1 MPPSIVTWQGQP
13 LALGREVGAGGE
25 GAVFDLP
32 RLPGRVAKLYHRP
45 PGRAKQAKLRFMA
58 AGADATLL
66 RYAAWP
72 QQTLHALPG
81 GPVIGFLMQEIA
93 GRDSMHAVYSP
104 LDRRELR
111 PKAAWD
117 FLLHVAR
124 NTAAA
129 FAALHARGHVVG
141 DVNQGN
147 LVVGDDST
155 VILID
160 CDSFQVDAAGTLHL
174 CEVGVS
180 HFTPPELQGATSFD
194 GVVRT
199 ANHDNFGLALL
210 IFHLL
215 LGGRHP
221 YSGVPLQAGVG
232 DSLEADIRAFRYA
245 YATDAA
251 RRGLAPPPGAI
262 PTSLLP
268 PAMQQMFR
276 SAFTQS
282 GADGLRPTAARWMQA
297 LDALREKLARCAA
310 TPLHVYPD
318 HSTRCPW
325 CALEQHGVVY
335 FVDGDGYR
343 GIDIAG
349 AWARIE
355 AVRAPP
361 PIAPIAPM
369 SAAPGSLQP
378 APLPLS
384 VCPPG
389 AVRRYRLLVLLM
401 VVVLIALVPRGWP
414 FALMAGGLA
423 WQLAA
428 SLADEPRRRER
439 ARRRAA
445 LLSAQQDYERLLGA
459 IRQEAGPEGF
469 AARRAQ
475 LARVRDDCRRLRQQD
490 ALLRAGAGGVLA
502 RDRRPAARR
511 AQYAAR
517 RGPLEAALARGAN
530 ELHRFTDA
538 APARV
543 ARRRAQL
550 DAAALRV
557 AQARLDLSVL

>member
-1 MPPSIVTWQGQP
+1 MPPTIVTPQG
-13 LALGREVGAGGE
+13 LALPLGREVGAGGE

-45 PGRAKQAKLRFMA
+45 PSRAKQAKLRFMA
-58 AGADATLL
+58 AAADATLL

-72 QQTLHALPG
+72 QQTLHAQPG

-93 GRDSMHAVYSP
+93 GRDSIHAIYSP

-124 NTAAA
+124 NVAAA

-147 LVVGDDST
+147 LVVGDDTT
-155 VILID
+155 VVLID

-180 HFTPPELQGATSFD
+180 HFTPPELQGIASFE
-194 GVVRT
+194 GLVRT

-232 DSLEADIRAFRYA
+232 ESLEADIRAFRYA
-245 YATDAA
+245 YATDAH
-251 RRGLAPPPGAI
+251 RRGIAPPPAAI

-268 PAMQQMFR
+268 SAMQQMFR
-276 SAFTQS
+276 RAFTQA
-282 GADGLRPTAARWMQA
+282 GADGERPTAANWTQA
-297 LDALREKLARCAA
+297 LDALRARLARCPA
-310 TPLHVYPD
+310 TALHVYPD
-318 HSTRCPW
+318 HLARCPW

-335 FVDGDGYR
+335 FVDGDGCR
-343 GIDIAG
+343 GIDLSRT
-349 AWARIE
+349 WARIE
-355 AVRAPP
+355 AVRPP
-361 PIAPIAPM
+361 APIAPVTAVAGGCVP
-369 SAAPGSLQP
+369 AALP
-378 APLPLS
+378 AS
-384 VCPPG
+384 VRPPE
-389 AVRRYRLLVLLM
+389 AVHGYRL
-401 VVVLIALVPRGWP
+401 VVVLMAILLVALLPQGWP
-414 FALMAGGLA
+414 FALMAGALA

-439 ARRRAA
+439 ARRQAA
-445 LLSAQQDYERLLGA
+445 LLSAQADYERLLA
-459 IRQEAGPEGF
+459 AVKQEAGPEGF

-475 LARVRDDCRRLRQQD
+475 LARLCEDCFRLRQQE
-490 ALLRAGAGGVLA
+490 AAARTGTGRELR
-502 RDRRPAARR
+502 RHPRPTARR
-511 AQYAAR
+511 ARFAAR
-517 RGPLEAALARGAN
+517 RGPLEAALVRGAA
-530 ELHRFTDA
+530 ELQRFAAA

-543 ARRRAQL
+543 ASRRAQL
-550 DAAALRV
+550 VAAAQRV
-557 AQARLDLSVL
+557 AQARCDLSVL

>member
-1 MPPSIVTWQGQP
+1 MPPSIVTSQGQP
-13 LALGREVGAGGE
+13 LLLGREVGAGGE
-25 GAVFDLP
+25 GAVFALP
-32 RLPGRVAKLYHRP
+32 RLPGRVAKLYHRRP
-45 PGRAKQAKLRFMA
+45 TPDKQAKLRFMSA
-58 AGADATLL
+58 IADATLL

-72 QQTLHALPG
+72 QQTLHASPG
-81 GPVIGFLMQEIA
+81 GPVVGFLMQEIA
-93 GRDSMHAVYSP
+93 GRDSIHAVYSP

-124 NTAAA
+124 NAAAA

-147 LVVGDDST
+147 LVVGGDST

-160 CDSFQVDAAGTLHL
+160 CDSFQVDATGTLHL

-180 HFTPPELQGATSFD
+180 HFTPPELQGVTSFD
-194 GVVRT
+194 GLVRT

-221 YSGVPLQAGVG
+221 YSGVPLHAGVG

-245 YATDAA
+245 YAADAA
-251 RRGLAPPPGAI
+251 RRGLTPPPGAI
-262 PTSLLP
+262 PTSMLP
-268 PAMQQMFR
+268 HAIQQMFR
-276 SAFTQS
+276 CAFTQA
-282 GADGLRPTAARWMQA
+282 GAHGQRPTAARWMQA
-297 LDALREKLARCAA
+297 LDDLRDHLASCRA

-318 HSTRCPW
+318 HLLRCPW

-335 FVDGDGYR
+335 FIDGDSCR
-343 GIDIAG
+343 GIDLAR

-355 AVRAPP
+355 AVRAP
-361 PIAPIAPM
+361 APIVPVHASPHAM
-369 SAAPGSLQP
+369 RP
-378 APLPLS
+378 APLPAS
-384 VCPPG
+384 VRPPG
-389 AVRRYRLLVLLM
+389 AVRRYRLLVVLM
-401 VVVLIALVPRGWP
+401 VILLVALVPRGWP

-445 LLSAQQDYERLLGA
+445 LLSAQHDYERLLA
-459 IRQEAGPEGF
+459 AVRQEAGPEGF
-469 AARRAQ
+469 AARRMQ
-475 LARVRDDCRRLRQQD
+475 LARLRDECRRLREEETQ
-490 ALLRAGAGGVLA
+490 ARAGARGTGLQRPPQAAQRA
-502 RDRRPAARR
+502 RF
-511 AQYAAR
+511 AAR
-517 RGPLEAALARGAN
+517 RGPREAALARGAV
-530 ELHRFTDA
+530 ELQRFSAA

-543 ARRRAQL
+543 AARRAQL
-550 DAAALRV
+550 EAAAHRV
-557 AQARLDLSVL
+557 AQAQCDISLFG